1 VCRVKATNRLV
12 RLNLSSMANVRTS
25 SYWNKGS
32 AYRALLLQA
41 GCELLNA
48 MMNLRA
54 MIGHVE
60 PWISVRPNVRPGA
73 L

>member
-1 VCRVKATNRLV
+1 
-12 RLNLSSMANVRTS
+12 MANVRTS
-25 SYWNKGS
+25 SYWNKGN

-48 MMNLRA
+48 MMNLCA